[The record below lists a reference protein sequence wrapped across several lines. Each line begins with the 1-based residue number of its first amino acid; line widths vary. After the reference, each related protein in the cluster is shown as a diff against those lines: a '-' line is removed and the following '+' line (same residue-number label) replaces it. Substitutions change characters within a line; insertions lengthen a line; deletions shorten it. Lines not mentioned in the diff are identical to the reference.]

1 MREEQYSVRSM
12 EILLRWRSKTQN
24 CYRDE
29 LVFYSERLMRILMEE
44 ALNFLPY
51 EDIEVEVQPGTT

>member
-1 MREEQYSVRSM
+1 MLEAWRYYSDGEVR
-12 EILLRWRSKTQN
+12 LKN

-51 EDIEVEVQPGTT
+51 EDIEVEVQPGTM